1 MARNIQFKTLQT
13 DSSMNSMNQM
23 DQIMF
28 KKPVQIE
35 NNYKP
40 RGQISYTNFGG
51 NKDSYR
57 PETEEN

>member
-1 MARNIQFKTLQT
+1 
-13 DSSMNSMNQM
+13 
-23 DQIMF
+23 MF